1 MQLQGWLYFIL
12 AYGSQAGIWLLVEN
26 TIDQKENSMTSLV
39 FAVVNVSVGA
49 VVSWLLSHYLLP
61 LIFKVPRDTKRATL
75 VTAIYTVAS
84 LVRNVIV
91 YEVFT

>member
-1 MQLQGWLYFIL
+1 MQD
-12 AYGSQAGIWLLVEN
+12 YGSQAGIWLLVVN
-26 TIDQKENSMTSLV
+26 TIEQKGNSMTSLV

-84 LVRNVIV
+84 LVRNVII

>member
-1 MQLQGWLYFIL
+1 
-12 AYGSQAGIWLLVEN
+12 
-26 TIDQKENSMTSLV
+26 
-39 FAVVNVSVGA
+39 
-49 VVSWLLSHYLLP
+49 VSWLLSHYLLP

>member
-1 MQLQGWLYFIL
+1 ML
-12 AYGSQAGIWLLVEN
+12 AYGSQVGIWLLVVN
-26 TIDQKENSMTSLV
+26 TIEQKGNSMTSLV

>member
-1 MQLQGWLYFIL
+1 MVSI
-12 AYGSQAGIWLLVEN
+12 IE
-26 TIDQKENSMTSLV
+26 QKRNSMDSLV

-75 VTAIYTVAS
+75 VTVIYTVAS

>member
-1 MQLQGWLYFIL
+1 MQ
-12 AYGSQAGIWLLVEN
+12 AYGLQAGICHPVVSIIE
-26 TIDQKENSMTSLV
+26 QKGNSMDSLV

-75 VTAIYTVAS
+75 VTAIYTVAA
-84 LVRNVIV
+84 LIRNVII
-91 YEVFT
+91 YEVFV

>member
-1 MQLQGWLYFIL
+1 ML
-12 AYGSQAGIWLLVEN
+12 AYGSRVGICRPAVN

-75 VTAIYTVAS
+75 VTAIYTVAA
-84 LVRNVIV
+84 LIRNVIV

>member
-1 MQLQGWLYFIL
+1 
-12 AYGSQAGIWLLVEN
+12 
-26 TIDQKENSMTSLV
+26 MTMASAI

-75 VTAIYTVAS
+75 ITAIYTGAA
-84 LVRNVIV
+84 LVRNVIG
-91 YEVFT
+91 YEVFV

>member
-1 MQLQGWLYFIL
+1 ML
-12 AYGSQAGIWLLVEN
+12 AYGSQAGICHPAVN
-26 TIDQKENSMTSLV
+26 TIEQKGNSMTSLV

-75 VTAIYTVAS
+75 VTAIYTVAA
-84 LVRNVIV
+84 LIRNVII
-91 YEVFT
+91 YEVFV

>member
-1 MQLQGWLYFIL
+1 ML
-12 AYGSQAGIWLLVEN
+12 AYGSQAGIWLLVVN
-26 TIDQKENSMTSLV
+26 TIEQKGNSMTSLV

-61 LIFKVPRDTKRATL
+61 LIFKVPRYSKRDTL

>member
-1 MQLQGWLYFIL
+1 MLV
-12 AYGSQAGIWLLVEN
+12 YGSQAGICHPVVNIIE
-26 TIDQKENSMTSLV
+26 QKRNSMDSLV

-75 VTAIYTVAS
+75 ITAIYTVAA
-84 LVRNVIV
+84 LIRNVII
-91 YEVFT
+91 YEVFV

>member
-1 MQLQGWLYFIL
+1 M
-12 AYGSQAGIWLLVEN
+12 
-26 TIDQKENSMTSLV
+26 TMTSAI